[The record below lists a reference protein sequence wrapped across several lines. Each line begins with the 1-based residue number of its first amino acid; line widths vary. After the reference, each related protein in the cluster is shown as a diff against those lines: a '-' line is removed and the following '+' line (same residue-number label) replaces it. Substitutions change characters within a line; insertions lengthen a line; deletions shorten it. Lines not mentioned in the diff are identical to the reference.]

1 MKDIYPDYADQVA
14 FYAVGQD
21 PTESLEL
28 MEAYRK
34 QQGYPWPIA
43 ETAPKTLSTLRVLQ
57 LSTKI
62 AVDANGLITYR
73 ETHGGNANE
82 WETVFQELASSVSQ

>member
-1 MKDIYPDYADQVA
+1 MKDVYPEYADQVA

-21 PTESLEL
+21 PGESLEL

-43 ETAPKTLSTLRVLQ
+43 ETDPATLSALRVLQ

-62 AVDANGLITYR
+62 AVNADGLITYR
-73 ETHGGNANE
+73 QAHGGNSKV
-82 WETVFQELASSVSQ
+82 WKTVFEDLVSSSVQ

>member
-1 MKDIYPDYADQVA
+1 MKDVYPEFADQVN

-28 MEAYRK
+28 MEAYRR

-43 ETAPKTLSTLRVLQ
+43 KTEPKTLSTLRVLQ
-57 LSTKI
+57 QSTKI
-62 AVDANGLITYR
+62 GVDASGIITFR
-73 ETHGGNANE
+73 QVHGGNPKE
-82 WETVFQELASSVSQ
+82 WKTVFEGLASSLVQ